1 MDALPITE
9 CNECTHRS
17 TVEGK
22 FHGCGHDGHATMLL
36 GAAQALAAEGGFD
49 GTVYFVFQPDE
60 ENGRGAQA
68 MIDDGLFERFPMDAI
83 FGLHNLPGLP
93 VGAFAT
99 RTGAFTAFEEIF
111 TIEVEGRGGHASS
124 PQHAIDP
131 LVIGS
136 EIILALQTIVA
147 RALSPGDFG
156 VVSATEFITDGA
168 RNILPGNVTIRGDTR
183 GYDDAVS
190 TTIERRMR
198 ALVEGIGAAH
208 GARARL
214 HYEREF
220 EPTINTASEVR
231 QSADAARSV
240 AGTTVDDAHAPMG
253 FSEDFARFLRHR
265 PGCFM
270 LLGNGTEGP
279 YGTPLHNPGYDFND
293 AALPWGIEYWTRL
306 VRARL
311 SP

>member
-1 MDALPITE
+1 
-9 CNECTHRS
+9 
-17 TVEGK
+17 
-22 FHGCGHDGHATMLL
+22 
-36 GAAQALAAEGGFD
+36 
-49 GTVYFVFQPDE
+49 
-60 ENGRGAQA
+60 
-68 MIDDGLFERFPMDAI
+68 MDAI

-131 LVIGS
+131 LVVGS
-136 EIILALQTIVA
+136 EIVLALQTIVS
-147 RALSPGDFG
+147 RTLSPGDFG

-168 RNILPGNVTIRGDTR
+168 RNILPGAVTIRGDTR

-190 TTIERRMR
+190 TTIEQRMR
-198 ALVEGIGAAH
+198 ALVEGIATAH
-208 GARARL
+208 GARASL
-214 HYEREF
+214 CYEREF
-220 EPTINTASEVR
+220 EPTINTATEV
-231 QSADAARSV
+231 QQATGAAHGI
-240 AGTTVDDAHAPMG
+240 AGATVDNAHTPMG

-279 YGTPLHNPGYDFND
+279 HAAPLHNPRYDFND
-293 AALPWGIEYWTRL
+293 TAMAWGIEYWTRL

-311 SP
+311 AP